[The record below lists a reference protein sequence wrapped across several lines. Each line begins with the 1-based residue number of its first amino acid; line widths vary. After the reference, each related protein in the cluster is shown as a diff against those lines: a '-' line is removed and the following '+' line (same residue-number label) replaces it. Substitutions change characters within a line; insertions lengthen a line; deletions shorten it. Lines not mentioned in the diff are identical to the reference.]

1 MEKIAGYQPI
11 ENYAVIGD
19 LNTVALVGLNGSIDF
34 MCFPDFDSPTIFAAI
49 LDKQK
54 GGFFRLSPVAES
66 SAVKQKQMY
75 LPDTNVL
82 LTRFLQEDGIGEL
95 TDFMPVETMYIGKEL
110 IRSVTCVHGHLEFKM
125 ECCPRFDYGRSN
137 HSIKRVNENEI
148 LFIEEVKPHTVLR
161 LITSIPIQIN
171 DRDAVAT
178 FTLDTGDKATFML
191 EHVTDDRSRAV
202 DLKVF
207 VEESLFGTINFWKD
221 WVSKSHY
228 SGRWMET
235 VNRSALVLKLMTSD
249 KYGSVVAAPTFGLPE
264 EIGGVRNWDYRYTWI
279 RDASFTIY
287 TLLKLGYR
295 KEARRFIDW
304 IEKQCNDIEDAGSL
318 RLMYTIDGRK
328 ELMETEL
335 HHLEGYK
342 QSKPVRIG
350 NGAHDQ
356 IQLDIYGELLDAIY
370 LYDKHAEPISY
381 ELWLNISR
389 QVNWVCDHWKLE
401 DQGIWE
407 VRGGKREFLYSRLMC
422 WVAIDR
428 AMKIAHK
435 HSYPLPSRWQFER
448 DEIFNCIH
456 NEFWNSDLKCFV
468 QYKGSETVDAATLL
482 MPLVR
487 FIGPKDPRWLSTL
500 KRIEEKL
507 VSDSLVYR
515 YRTDAAFDG
524 LTGGEGTFSMCT
536 FWYVECLAKSGQL
549 NKARLYFEK
558 MLGYA
563 NHVGLYA
570 EQLGL
575 QGEHLGNFPQA
586 FTHLGLISAALSLDA
601 QLDDQR
607 NKETI

>member
-1 MEKIAGYQPI
+1 
-11 ENYAVIGD
+11 
-19 LNTVALVGLNGSIDF
+19 
-34 MCFPDFDSPTIFAAI
+34 
-49 LDKQK
+49 
-54 GGFFRLSPVAES
+54 
-66 SAVKQKQMY
+66 
-75 LPDTNVL
+75 
-82 LTRFLQEDGIGEL
+82 
-95 TDFMPVETMYIGKEL
+95 
-110 IRSVTCVHGHLEFKM
+110 
-125 ECCPRFDYGRSN
+125 
-137 HSIKRVNENEI
+137 
-148 LFIEEVKPHTVLR
+148 
-161 LITSIPIQIN
+161 
-171 DRDAVAT
+171 
-178 FTLDTGDKATFML
+178 
-191 EHVTDDRSRAV
+191 
-202 DLKVF
+202 
-207 VEESLFGTINFWKD
+207 
-221 WVSKSHY
+221 
-228 SGRWMET
+228 
-235 VNRSALVLKLMTSD
+235 
-249 KYGSVVAAPTFGLPE
+249 
-264 EIGGVRNWDYRYTWI
+264 
-279 RDASFTIY
+279 
-287 TLLKLGYR
+287 
-295 KEARRFIDW
+295 
-304 IEKQCNDIEDAGSL
+304 
-318 RLMYTIDGRK
+318 
-328 ELMETEL
+328 METEL